1 MRTPFVVLIL
11 VAACGSV
18 DGAAVPDAGELGP
31 PPDAE
36 RTIGQALSCGT
47 PASAGG
53 LAPGTDLLRVDLDL
67 AVFPEARCNDG
78 TAGIFF
84 FRPAASVAGE
94 ARWVIQLQG
103 GGGCGTPE
111 TCAQRWCSVGTN
123 FGMTQMSSTLA
134 PAGGTRADGI
144 LSRNPLHANPLADA
158 NHVFIRYCSSDNW
171 SGRSGPV
178 QVQTTDPATGMAVQF
193 KIGFQGQAIL
203 DAVIATIRYDGAA
216 PPPYMVGDVAV
227 ALPDL
232 DDAEEVV
239 LAGASAGGGG
249 VVNNADRIGD
259 ELRVHNPGL
268 ADYTAIIDSTFS
280 PDRELLDWTTSTM
293 CAAAG
298 VCTWEDILAAGN
310 TLYDSHGDASCDT
323 WHAANDPARA
333 YLCNDT
339 DHSVRNHLVTPM
351 LVRMGL
357 TDQLIGGNTVA
368 SGVTVPGLGP
378 MTLPLFAELVH
389 DELAALAQLL
399 VTAEEAAAIPVTPAT
414 YGPACPDHETLSTN
428 VGVYGVTVEDAGVP
442 YRMFDVFTA
451 WKTGAAPTSALWEPG
466 EPIDCVAP

>member
-1 MRTPFVVLIL
+1 MRTLSILILIL

-18 DGAAVPDAGELGP
+18 DGAEPPDAVVVV
-31 PPDAE
+31 DAE
-36 RTIGQALSCGT
+36 RTIAQALSCGT

-53 LAPGTDLLRVDLDL
+53 LPVGTDLLRVDLDL

-78 TAGIFF
+78 TAGVFF
-84 FRPAASVAGE
+84 FRPAATAMGE
-94 ARWVIQLQG
+94 SRWVIQLQG

-144 LSRNPLHANPLADA
+144 LSRNPAHANPLADA
-158 NHVFIRYCSSDNW
+158 NHVFIRYCSSDQW
-171 SGRSGPV
+171 AGRSGPV
-178 QVQTTDPATGMAVQF
+178 QVQTTDPATGLPVQF

-203 DAVIATIRYDGAA
+203 DAVIATVRYDGAA

-232 DDAEEVV
+232 DDAVEVV
-239 LAGASAGGGG
+239 FAGASAGGAG
-249 VVNNADRIGD
+249 VINNADRVAA
-259 ELRVHNPGL
+259 ELRSHNPGL
-268 ADYTAIIDSTFS
+268 VDVTAIIDSIFS
-280 PDRELLDWTTSTM
+280 PNRDVLDWSTSTM
-293 CAAAG
+293 CTAAG
-298 VCTWEDILAAGN
+298 VCTWPDLLAANN

-323 WHAANDPARA
+323 WHAANDPATA
-333 YLCNDT
+333 YLCDDT
-339 DHSVRNHLVTPM
+339 DHAVRNHIATPM

-368 SGVTVPGLGP
+368 SGVTVPGVGP

-389 DELAALAQLL
+389 DELAALAQLPA
-399 VTAEEAAAIPVTPAT
+399 TAEEAASIVVAPAT
-414 YGPACPDHETLSTN
+414 YGPACPDHETLSSN
-428 VGVYGVTVEDAGVP
+428 VGVYGVTVEEAGVP
-442 YRMFDVFTA
+442 YRMFDLFTA
-451 WKTGAAPTSALWEPG
+451 WQTGAAPTAAIWEPG
-466 EPIDCVAP
+466 DPIDCVAP